1 MESIKS
7 ATSQKGGEKM
17 ELVLRCEIN
26 VSKQPIKKETTKLN
40 LSWVNP
46 RVDDL
51 DYPFLD
57 SFSGEWAVEVLRL
70 RKKMKFQDIVHS
82 IKKDGWQPATVYHLL
97 ALFGSQNGRNLSGS
111 FMAPGSLCIDDF
123 EYPGCVVLSI
133 DGNDKKLGLGNWR
146 GSKIGDYNIV
156 RVKKM
161 PSRPKLSETI

>member
-1 MESIKS
+1 MESINS
-7 ATSQKGGEKM
+7 ATSQKGGKKM
-17 ELVLRCEIN
+17 ELVLKCNIN
-26 VSKQPIKKETTKLN
+26 VSKKPIKKAIAKLN

-57 SFSGEWAVEVLRL
+57 SFSGEWDVEVLRL

-82 IKKDGWQPATVYHLL
+82 IKKDYWQPATVYHLL
-97 ALFGSQNGRNLSGS
+97 ALFGSQNCQNLSGS

-133 DGNDKKLGLGNWR
+133 DGDEKKLGLGNWR
-146 GSKIGDYNIV
+146 GSKIGDYDVV
-156 RVKKM
+156 RVKKVH
-161 PSRPKLSETI
+161 SNSKSDETI